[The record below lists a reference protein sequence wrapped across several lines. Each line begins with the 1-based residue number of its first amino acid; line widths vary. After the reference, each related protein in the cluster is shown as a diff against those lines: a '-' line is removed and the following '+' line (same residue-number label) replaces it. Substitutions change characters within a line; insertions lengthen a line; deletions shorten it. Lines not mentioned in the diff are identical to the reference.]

1 MQEVQ
6 RYMAKISGPLLDRID
21 IHVHVP
27 AVDIDDLA
35 AAPTGES
42 SNAIRVRVVRARERQ
57 HQRFAGRL
65 HLFKNADMSAKEV
78 TEYCALDQATSG
90 ILQQAMRTLRLSA
103 RAYDRIIKVAR
114 TIADISGSDAIIEEH
129 VREAIQYRSLD
140 RIGLSG

>member
-1 MQEVQ
+1 
-6 RYMAKISGPLLDRID
+6 MAKISGPLLDRID

-42 SNAIRVRVVRARERQ
+42 SNMIRRRVVHARERQ
-57 HQRFAGRL
+57 HNRFTSRT
-65 HLFKNADMSAKEV
+65 HLFKNADMSAKEIA
-78 TEYCALDQATSG
+78 EYCELDATTGAL
-90 ILQQAMRTLRLSA
+90 LQQAMRTLRLSA

-114 TIADISGSDAIIEEH
+114 TIADISGSDMITEEH
-129 VREAIQYRSLD
+129 IREAIQYRSLD